1 MQYLRKGE
9 GFVTILRFGH
19 KLSSWPGMS
28 KLAPMNQP
36 SPPSPSVRGPADH
49 DIRDQIVAAA
59 NEHFS
64 QYGYGKTTVS
74 DLAKAI
80 GFSKA
85 YIYKFFDSKQAIG
98 EAICSNC
105 LGKIVDAVEQAIEVE
120 GLSSTER
127 LRRLVKALVETG
139 VSLFFNERKLY
150 DIAAFSAM
158 ERWPS
163 SQVYSARIRRFVL
176 DIVREGRESGEF
188 ERKTPLDETVEAIH
202 LSLRPFTNPLL
213 LQYNLDYV
221 EQAPTLISNLILRSL
236 MP

>member
-1 MQYLRKGE
+1 
-9 GFVTILRFGH
+9 
-19 KLSSWPGMS
+19 
-28 KLAPMNQP
+28 MNQP
-36 SPPSPSVRGPADH
+36 SVSSPSARGPADH

-85 YIYKFFDSKQAIG
+85 YIYKFFESKQAIG
-98 EAICSNC
+98 NAICTNC
-105 LGKIVDAVEQAIEVE
+105 LTEIVAAVEQAINAE
-120 GLSSTER
+120 GISPTER
-127 LRRLVKALVETG
+127 FRRLVKTLIATG
-139 VSLFFNERKLY
+139 VSLFFNDRKLY
-150 DIAAFSAM
+150 DIAAFSAS

-163 SQVYSARIRRFVL
+163 SQVYDAQIKNFVL
-176 DIVREGRESGEF
+176 QIVREGRELGEF

-202 LSLRPFTNPLL
+202 LALRPYINPLL
-213 LQYNLDYV
+213 LQYNLDFV
-221 EQAPTLISNLILRSL
+221 EEAPSLISNLVLRSL

>member
-1 MQYLRKGE
+1 
-9 GFVTILRFGH
+9 
-19 KLSSWPGMS
+19 
-28 KLAPMNQP
+28 MNQP
-36 SPPSPSVRGPADH
+36 SVSSPSARGPADH

-98 EAICSNC
+98 EAICTNC
-105 LGKIVDAVEQAIEVE
+105 LTEIVTAVEQAINVD
-120 GLSSTER
+120 GISPTER
-127 LRRLVKALVETG
+127 FRRLVKTLIATG
-139 VSLFFNERKLY
+139 VSLFFNDRKLY
-150 DIAAFSAM
+150 DIAAFSAS

-163 SQVYSARIRRFVL
+163 SQVYDARIKSFVL
-176 DIVREGRESGEF
+176 QIVREGRELGEF

-202 LSLRPFTNPLL
+202 LALRPFINPLL
-213 LQYNLDYV
+213 LQYNLDFV
-221 EQAPTLISNLILRSL
+221 EEAPSLISNLVLRSL

>member
-1 MQYLRKGE
+1 
-9 GFVTILRFGH
+9 
-19 KLSSWPGMS
+19 
-28 KLAPMNQP
+28 MNQP
-36 SPPSPSVRGPADH
+36 SVSSPSARGPADH

-85 YIYKFFDSKQAIG
+85 YIYKFFESKQAIG
-98 EAICSNC
+98 EAICTNC
-105 LGKIVDAVEQAIEVE
+105 LTEIVAAVEQAINVD
-120 GLSSTER
+120 GISPTER
-127 LRRLVKALVETG
+127 FRRLVKTLIATG
-139 VSLFFNERKLY
+139 VSLFFNDRKLY
-150 DIAAFSAM
+150 DIAAFSAS

-163 SQVYSARIRRFVL
+163 SQVYDAQIKGFVL
-176 DIVREGRESGEF
+176 QIVREGRELGEF

-202 LSLRPFTNPLL
+202 LALRPFINPLL
-213 LQYNLDYV
+213 LQYNLDFV
-221 EQAPTLISNLILRSL
+221 EEAPSLISNLVLRSL

>member
-1 MQYLRKGE
+1 
-9 GFVTILRFGH
+9 
-19 KLSSWPGMS
+19 
-28 KLAPMNQP
+28 MNQP
-36 SPPSPSVRGPADH
+36 SVSSPSARGPADH

-74 DLAKAI
+74 DLARAI

-98 EAICSNC
+98 EAICANC
-105 LGKIVDAVEQAIEVE
+105 LAEIVAAVEQAINVE
-120 GLSSTER
+120 DLSPTER
-127 LRRLVKALVETG
+127 FRRLVKTVVATG
-139 VSLFFNERKLY
+139 VNLFFNDRKLY
-150 DIAAFSAM
+150 DIAAFAAS
-158 ERWPS
+158 ESWPS
-163 SQVYSARIRRFVL
+163 TQAYDAQIKRFVL
-176 DIVREGRESGEF
+176 QIVREGREIGEF

-202 LSLRPFTNPLL
+202 LALRPFVNPLL

-221 EQAPTLISNLILRSL
+221 EEAPTLTSNLILRSL

>member
-1 MQYLRKGE
+1 
-9 GFVTILRFGH
+9 
-19 KLSSWPGMS
+19 
-28 KLAPMNQP
+28 MNQP
-36 SPPSPSVRGPADH
+36 SVSSPSARGPADH

-85 YIYKFFDSKQAIG
+85 YIYKFFESKQAIG
-98 EAICSNC
+98 EAICTNC
-105 LGKIVDAVEQAIEVE
+105 LTEIVTAAEQAINVD
-120 GLSSTER
+120 GISPTER
-127 LRRLVKALVETG
+127 FRRLVKTLIATG
-139 VSLFFNERKLY
+139 VSLFFNDRKLY
-150 DIAAFSAM
+150 DIAAFSAS

-163 SQVYSARIRRFVL
+163 SQVYDARIKSFVL
-176 DIVREGRESGEF
+176 QIVREGRELGEF

-202 LSLRPFTNPLL
+202 LALRPFINPLL
-213 LQYNLDYV
+213 LQYNLDFV
-221 EQAPTLISNLILRSL
+221 EEAPSLISNLVLRSL

>member
-1 MQYLRKGE
+1 
-9 GFVTILRFGH
+9 
-19 KLSSWPGMS
+19 
-28 KLAPMNQP
+28 MNQP
-36 SPPSPSVRGPADH
+36 SISSSSPSPRGPADH

-98 EAICSNC
+98 EAICANC
-105 LGKIVDAVEQAIEVE
+105 LAEIVAAVEQAINVE
-120 GLSSTER
+120 DLSPTER
-127 LRRLVKALVETG
+127 FRRLVKTVIATG
-139 VSLFFNERKLY
+139 VNLFFNDRKLY
-150 DIAAFSAM
+150 DIAAFAAS
-158 ERWPS
+158 ESWPS
-163 SQVYSARIRRFVL
+163 SQAYDAQIKRFVL
-176 DIVREGRESGEF
+176 QIVREGREIGEF

-202 LSLRPFTNPLL
+202 LALRPFVNPLL
-213 LQYNLDYV
+213 LQYNLDFV
-221 EQAPTLISNLILRSL
+221 EEAPTLTSNLILRSL

>member
-1 MQYLRKGE
+1 
-9 GFVTILRFGH
+9 
-19 KLSSWPGMS
+19 
-28 KLAPMNQP
+28 MNQP
-36 SPPSPSVRGPADH
+36 SISSSPSPRGPADH

-98 EAICSNC
+98 EAICANC
-105 LGKIVDAVEQAIEVE
+105 LAEIVAAVEQAINVE
-120 GLSSTER
+120 DLSPTER
-127 LRRLVKALVETG
+127 FRRLVKTVIATG
-139 VSLFFNERKLY
+139 VNLFFNDRKLY
-150 DIAAFSAM
+150 DIAAFAAS
-158 ERWPS
+158 ESWPS
-163 SQVYSARIRRFVL
+163 SQAYDAQIKRFVL
-176 DIVREGRESGEF
+176 QIVREGREIGEF

-202 LSLRPFTNPLL
+202 LALRPFVNPLL
-213 LQYNLDYV
+213 LQYNLDFV
-221 EQAPTLISNLILRSL
+221 EEAPTLTSNLILRSL

>member
-1 MQYLRKGE
+1 
-9 GFVTILRFGH
+9 
-19 KLSSWPGMS
+19 
-28 KLAPMNQP
+28 MNQP
-36 SPPSPSVRGPADH
+36 SISSLSPSPRGPADH

-98 EAICSNC
+98 EAICANC
-105 LGKIVDAVEQAIEVE
+105 LAEIVAAVEQAIHVE
-120 GLSSTER
+120 DLSATER
-127 LRRLVKALVETG
+127 FRRLVKTVIATG
-139 VSLFFNERKLY
+139 VNLFFNDRKLY
-150 DIAAFSAM
+150 DIAAFAAS
-158 ERWPS
+158 ESWPS
-163 SQVYSARIRRFVL
+163 SQAYDAQIKRFVL
-176 DIVREGRESGEF
+176 QIVREGRESGEF

-202 LSLRPFTNPLL
+202 LALRPFVNPLL
-213 LQYNLDYV
+213 LQYNLDFV
-221 EQAPTLISNLILRSL
+221 EEAPTLTSNLILRSL

>member
-1 MQYLRKGE
+1 
-9 GFVTILRFGH
+9 
-19 KLSSWPGMS
+19 
-28 KLAPMNQP
+28 MNQP
-36 SPPSPSVRGPADH
+36 SVSSPSARGPADH

-85 YIYKFFDSKQAIG
+85 YIYKFFESKQAIG
-98 EAICSNC
+98 EAICTNC
-105 LGKIVDAVEQAIEVE
+105 LTEIVVAVEQAINVD
-120 GLSSTER
+120 GISPTER
-127 LRRLVKALVETG
+127 FRRLVKTLIATG
-139 VSLFFNERKLY
+139 VSLFFNDRKLY
-150 DIAAFSAM
+150 DIAAFAAS

-163 SQVYSARIRRFVL
+163 SQVYDAQLKSFVL
-176 DIVREGRESGEF
+176 QIVREGRELGEF

-202 LSLRPFTNPLL
+202 LALRPFINPLL
-213 LQYNLDYV
+213 LQHNLDFV
-221 EQAPTLISNLILRSL
+221 EEAPSLISNLVLRSL

>member
-1 MQYLRKGE
+1 
-9 GFVTILRFGH
+9 
-19 KLSSWPGMS
+19 
-28 KLAPMNQP
+28 MNQP
-36 SPPSPSVRGPADH
+36 SISSPSPRGPIDH

-98 EAICSNC
+98 EAICANC
-105 LGKIVDAVEQAIEVE
+105 LAEIVATVEQAINVE
-120 GLSSTER
+120 GLSPTER
-127 LRRLVKALVETG
+127 FRRLVKTVIATG
-139 VSLFFNERKLY
+139 VNLFFTDRKLY
-150 DIAAFSAM
+150 DIAAFAAS
-158 ERWPS
+158 ESWS
-163 SQVYSARIRRFVL
+163 STQAYDAQIKRFVSQ
-176 DIVREGRESGEF
+176 IVREGREIGEF

-202 LSLRPFTNPLL
+202 LTLRPFINPLL
-213 LQYNLDYV
+213 LQYNLDFV
-221 EQAPTLISNLILRSL
+221 EEAPTLTSNLILRSL